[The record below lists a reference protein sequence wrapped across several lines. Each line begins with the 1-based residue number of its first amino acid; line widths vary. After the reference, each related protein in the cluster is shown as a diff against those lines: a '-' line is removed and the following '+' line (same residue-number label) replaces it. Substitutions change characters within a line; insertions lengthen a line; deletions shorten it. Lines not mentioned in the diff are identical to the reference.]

1 MPRRFDPREPLRD
14 SVRLLGLY
22 VRGRI
27 LLCFSL
33 AVLYAGGFWAIH
45 VPYWIVIGPLGG
57 MASLIPSVGSLVP
70 VGLAG
75 VAFLTVEAG
84 VGSYLR
90 LLGVWILV
98 LAIEMFVLVPRLIG
112 RPLGLR
118 ELPVLAALLV
128 GSLVFGPI
136 GLLLAVPVLAVGM
149 VFWRHWRRGSASG

>member
-45 VPYWIVIGPLGG
+45 VPYWFVIGPLGG

-98 LAIEMFVLVPRLIG
+98 LATFRRKIHFLERVHGRIG
-112 RPLGLR
+112 ADNQRR
-118 ELPVLAALLV
+118 ENAL
-128 GSLVFGPI
+128 
-136 GLLLAVPVLAVGM
+136 
-149 VFWRHWRRGSASG
+149 